1 MLLIPL
7 STLRKGIT
15 GTIAS
20 LSKDETSLKLMEM
33 GIIPGEKVSIEA
45 ISAFGDP
52 IAIKVDNNI
61 LTMRKSDASHI
72 LIQVNE

>member
-7 STLRKGIT
+7 STLGKGIT

-20 LSKDETSLKLMEM
+20 LKEDETSLKLMEM

-45 ISAFGDP
+45 VSAFGDP
-52 IAIKVDNNI
+52 IAVRVDNNI
-61 LTMRKSDASHI
+61 LTMRKSDANHI
-72 LIQVNE
+72 IIQVNE